1 MPHSSCAPT
10 SRSYPGI
17 EAVLARIATH
27 PETARDPE
35 ALASKLGLSPSD
47 LEAAVRNWSGGSPE
61 RFFSLFSPGGLAR
74 RRVAPPGPR
83 ARGKA
88 ASARWPAVRLVVVE
102 QAPPGEP
109 LRHGVHETPFGRC
122 LVGVLGE
129 AVCWLSFR
137 EKSELNRARRELLD
151 FWQGVP
157 ALADEETTARWIPAI
172 FDRPRGRSGPEIP
185 VAVRGTP
192 FQIAVW
198 KALLTLPPG
207 AVCTYGALARAAG
220 RPGAARAVGNA
231 VAANPVS
238 FLIPCHR
245 VVPEGGGFGN
255 YGGGRLRKRALLAWE
270 AARFPAP

>member
-1 MPHSSCAPT
+1 MLNPSYAPQ
-10 SRSYPGI
+10 SRAYPLI
-17 EAVLARIATH
+17 EAALARIATH

-35 ALASKLGLSPSD
+35 RLARKLGLTPAG
-47 LEAAVRNWSGGSPE
+47 LQAAVRNWSGAAPE
-61 RFFSLFSPGGLAR
+61 RFFSLFAPGGLAR
-74 RRVAPPGPR
+74 RLILPMGPR
-83 ARGKA
+83 SRGRA
-88 ASARWPAVRLVVVE
+88 AAPYPAVRLGVVAK
-102 QAPPGEP
+102 APPGEP
-109 LRHGVHETPFGRC
+109 LRHGVHETPFGFC
-122 LVGVLGE
+122 LLGVLGE

-137 EKSELNRARRELLD
+137 EKSDLGRARRELLD
-151 FWQGVP
+151 FWRGVP
-157 ALADEETTARWIPAI
+157 ALADEATTARWIPEI
-172 FDRPRGRSGPEIP
+172 FGLPRGRPGAEIP

-207 AVCTYGALARAAG
+207 SVCTYGEIARAAG
-220 RPGAARAVGNA
+220 RPGAARAAGNA

-245 VVPEGGGFGN
+245 VVPRGGGFGN